1 MPTLQ
6 FVDRFA
12 LMALSLTTTNLW
24 RNDIKNLAKDAS
36 RPLPRVIVRPS
47 HIMYVYEDMGLA
59 SGFIR
64 SSWLRFFHSR
74 RR

>member
-24 RNDIKNLAKDAS
+24 RNDIKKLGKG
-36 RPLPRVIVRPS
+36 R
-47 HIMYVYEDMGLA
+47 LA
-59 SGFIR
+59 SFAKGNR
-64 SSWLRFFHSR
+64 KTKSHNVCL
-74 RR
+74 